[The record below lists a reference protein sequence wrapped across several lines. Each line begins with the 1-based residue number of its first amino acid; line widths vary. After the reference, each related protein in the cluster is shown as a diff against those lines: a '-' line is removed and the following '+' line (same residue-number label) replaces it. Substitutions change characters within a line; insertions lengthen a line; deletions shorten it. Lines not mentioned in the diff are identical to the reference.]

1 MKSQLF
7 IIGNGFDL
15 AHNLPTRFSPDFK
28 NIAMR
33 HEPNCFWDFYQSNKD
48 DIWSDF
54 ENLLGCP
61 DFNSLEEI
69 FQSYSPDYSSDREND
84 RDDILCQAKSSGN
97 LQDSLREFVNNAEWA
112 LNNIQRQSFFENL
125 LNSNG
130 YYITFASVYKGILHK
145 TTKNGLPT
153 Y

>member
-69 FQSYSPDYSSDREND
+69 FQSYSPDIPRIEKMTVMTFFVRQNQVGTFRIHYV
-84 RDDILCQAKSSGN
+84 
-97 LQDSLREFVNNAEWA
+97 SL
-112 LNNIQRQSFFENL
+112 S
-125 LNSNG
+125 
-130 YYITFASVYKGILHK
+130 
-145 TTKNGLPT
+145 TTQNGL
-153 Y
+153 